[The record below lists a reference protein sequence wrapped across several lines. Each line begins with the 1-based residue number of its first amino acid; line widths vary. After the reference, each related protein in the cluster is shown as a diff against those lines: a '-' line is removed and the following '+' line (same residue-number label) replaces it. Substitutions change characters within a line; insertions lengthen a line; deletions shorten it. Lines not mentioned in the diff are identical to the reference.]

1 MEREM
6 RKEHLMDRS
15 TRTMRSTGAWSIA
28 LGIITTTVGLSVG
41 IGCCVI
47 GGKLLKQAK
56 RNPR

>member
-1 MEREM
+1 M
-6 RKEHLMDRS
+6 RKEHLMDRT